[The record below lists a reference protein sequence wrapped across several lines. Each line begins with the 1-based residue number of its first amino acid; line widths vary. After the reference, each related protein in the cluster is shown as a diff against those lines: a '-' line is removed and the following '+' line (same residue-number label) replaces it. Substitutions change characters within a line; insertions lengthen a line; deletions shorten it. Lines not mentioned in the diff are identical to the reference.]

1 MFDLKNGETFNS
13 DANVPLLQNAAGDN
27 EVNAELVSPIPP
39 MNSSSP
45 LTNLFSQ
52 PSLRSSIFALICVTL
67 GTGMLPLPYFF
78 KTNGVVL
85 TMVMYAFCGIATY
98 LTLKILIN
106 MAYLNNTY
114 SYNDLVAKYYG
125 KKMVLLSHGMF
136 IYINSLRIFY
146 SISHRI

>member
-27 EVNAELVSPIPP
+27 EVNAELVSPIPT

-45 LTNLFSQ
+45 LTNLFFQ
-52 PSLRSSIFALICVTL
+52 PIKRGSLRSSIFALICVTL

-125 KKMVLLSHGMF
+125 KKM
-136 IYINSLRIFY
+136 
-146 SISHRI
+146 